1 MGKVIGPISADDTA
15 LNAATP
21 AKGEIL
27 FTSDGKMRYGD
38 GHTKGGVAVW
48 PNKLGE
54 AYVYGVKKDTEVAN
68 SKTSMQKLVLSTDG
82 ETIQNVDD
90 FSQMPCHNLRR
101 CVQAWNASS
110 NKREVQYYLN
120 AGNSNFKADG
130 TAAKLDGTDGDVM
143 VRIPVGHY
151 RLIEETDSETGHKV
165 YKKLISDKPFP
176 NSSPFPAFYIS
187 YGGDQLQDQF
197 IGAFQGV
204 VVNNVFRSVAGQ
216 KPTTNQSRSA
226 FRSKAAAGHATL
238 CNWLIKVWLGWL
250 IEVEK
255 ADTDVQAAVSLGF
268 TELSAFD
275 YAYVRKTGRTA
286 DKGNESGEVVADSA
300 APTITTNSQ
309 VFTRHPAS
317 DSGSAYAWEDG
328 SVFVYTNSA
337 TPAVG
342 DTVYS
347 NTGLSTTY
355 GTVSEKTDAGED
367 YDLEGHWAN
376 GASKIVAFS
385 YRGVENLWGNIWEND
400 DGIQK
405 YQIKSEADIYCTES
419 ITVGGTVYTRDSSSD
434 AGTNGAAY
442 AWKNG
447 STTIYTNKLNDPAV
461 GATAYSNTALTT
473 SAGTVSAK
481 STIKYDRHTDSD
493 HKISSSPDVWAYAW
507 FNGTNETTIF
517 TADEHS
523 AAGVATYS
531 DNTLATSRN
540 IPIASYDDDFR
551 ESGFWFTTDINQ
563 YSQLDSDK
571 GYGAENA
578 PFPATGHTGANIAW
592 VHHAWPKASGYI
604 RLYDPLT
611 YFPTNISGGSS
622 TTYLADY
629 FYNDTATGAR
639 LVIRGGDPS
648 CGRYDGVFSVYVGS
662 ALTNSWTSFGARLAA
677 VEQTQAA

>member
-1 MGKVIGPISADDTA
+1 MGKFIGPISADDTA

-68 SKTSMQKLVLSTDG
+68 PKTSMQKLVLSTDG

-101 CVQAWNASS
+101 CVQAWNPSS

-250 IEVEK
+250 IEVEH
-255 ADTDVQAAVSLGF
+255 ANTDCQDAVSLGF

-286 DKGNESGEVVADSA
+286 DKGNASGEVTADSA
-300 APTITTNSQ
+300 APTITTQNQ

-367 YDLEGHWAN
+367 YDLEGHWQN

-385 YRGVENLWGNIWEND
+385 YRGVENLWGND
-400 DGIQK
+400 
-405 YQIKSEADIYCTES
+405 
-419 ITVGGTVYTRDSSSD
+419 
-434 AGTNGAAY
+434 
-442 AWKNG
+442 
-447 STTIYTNKLNDPAV
+447 
-461 GATAYSNTALTT
+461 
-473 SAGTVSAK
+473 
-481 STIKYDRHTDSD
+481 
-493 HKISSSPDVWAYAW
+493 
-507 FNGTNETTIF
+507 
-517 TADEHS
+517 
-523 AAGVATYS
+523 
-531 DNTLATSRN
+531 LARTCS
-540 IPIASYDDDFR
+540 
-551 ESGFWFTTDINQ
+551 
-563 YSQLDSDK
+563 
-571 GYGAENA
+571 
-578 PFPATGHTGANIAW
+578 
-592 VHHAWPKASGYI
+592 
-604 RLYDPLT
+604 
-611 YFPTNISGGSS
+611 
-622 TTYLADY
+622 
-629 FYNDTATGAR
+629 
-639 LVIRGGDPS
+639 
-648 CGRYDGVFSVYVGS
+648 
-662 ALTNSWTSFGARLAA
+662 
-677 VEQTQAA
+677 